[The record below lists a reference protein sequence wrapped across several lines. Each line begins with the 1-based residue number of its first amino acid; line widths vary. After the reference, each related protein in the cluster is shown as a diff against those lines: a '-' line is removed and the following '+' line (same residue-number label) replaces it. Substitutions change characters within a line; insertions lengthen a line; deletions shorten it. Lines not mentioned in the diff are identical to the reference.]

1 MNRKSVLLIVL
12 AISVARPLSAQES
25 APLPLFDAH
34 IHYSVGAP
42 AQYSPEAAIA
52 ILERAGIRQALL
64 SSTPNE
70 GTVELYSLYPQR
82 FIPQLRPYRIT
93 RDFETWALERA
104 EGGRV
109 RLSEL
114 AERIVLSRSNM
125 TRLIDRLEQAG
136 LVGRERSEEDGRGSY
151 AILTPA
157 GKAQRAKMWPV
168 YKAAIS
174 TLFETHL
181 QPAEARVMNLVLRR
195 ILVAARG

>member
-1 MNRKSVLLIVL
+1 MATKTPKRASD
-12 AISVARPLSAQES
+12 RES
-25 APLPLFDAH
+25 DKTTGAVWPLFLTAH
-34 IHYSVGAP
+34 AVLVERVETRLA
-42 AQYSPEAAIA
+42 EAGQPPLAWYDV
-52 ILERAGIRQALL
+52 L
-64 SSTPNE
+64 
-70 GTVELYSLYPQR
+70 
-82 FIPQLRPYRIT
+82 
-93 RDFETWALERA
+93 WALERA

-136 LVGRERSEEDGRGSY
+136 LVGRERSQEDGRGSY

-157 GKAQRAKMWPV
+157 GKEQRAKMWPV
-168 YKAAIS
+168 YRAAIS

>member
-1 MNRKSVLLIVL
+1 MTTKTPKR
-12 AISVARPLSAQES
+12 APDRES
-25 APLPLFDAH
+25 DRTTGEVWPLFLTAHAVLVERVETSLADAGLPPLAW
-34 IHYSVGAP
+34 YDV
-42 AQYSPEAAIA
+42 
-52 ILERAGIRQALL
+52 L
-64 SSTPNE
+64 
-70 GTVELYSLYPQR
+70 
-82 FIPQLRPYRIT
+82 
-93 RDFETWALERA
+93 WALERA

-136 LVGRERSEEDGRGSY
+136 LVGRAPSEEDGRGSY
-151 AILTPA
+151 AVLTPA
-157 GKAQRAKMWPV
+157 GKSQRARMWPV

-181 QPAEARVMNLVLRR
+181 QPAEARVMNQVLRR

>member
-1 MNRKSVLLIVL
+1 MPTNTPIRVSD
-12 AISVARPLSAQES
+12 RES
-25 APLPLFDAH
+25 DRSTGAVWPLFLTAH
-34 IHYSVGAP
+34 AVLVERVETRLA
-42 AQYSPEAAIA
+42 EAGLPPLAWYDVLWAI
-52 ILERAGIRQALL
+52 EH
-64 SSTPNE
+64 
-70 GTVELYSLYPQR
+70 
-82 FIPQLRPYRIT
+82 
-93 RDFETWALERA
+93 A

-109 RLSEL
+109 RLSDL

-136 LVGRERSEEDGRGSY
+136 LVRRERSKEDGRGSY

-157 GKAQRAKMWPV
+157 GKALRVKMWPV

-195 ILVAARG
+195 ILVATR